1 MQTAVDF
8 LSDLE
13 EFQSLLST
21 HNSKVES
28 YYELLEGSI
37 NDKDPKWLHVQR
49 ILTNL
54 EIRNHEREFT
64 CSYNSFGIDAR

>member
-28 YYELLEGSI
+28 YYELLEALLMKKTQSGYMFRKF
-37 NDKDPKWLHVQR
+37 D
-49 ILTNL
+49 
-54 EIRNHEREFT
+54 
-64 CSYNSFGIDAR
+64 